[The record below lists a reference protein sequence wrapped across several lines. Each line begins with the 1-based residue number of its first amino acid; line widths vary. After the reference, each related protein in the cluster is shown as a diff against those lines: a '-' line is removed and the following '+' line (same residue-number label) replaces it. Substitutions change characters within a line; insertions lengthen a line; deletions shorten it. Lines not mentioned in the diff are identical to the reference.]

1 MPATN
6 KLDFSNAQA
15 AAKAL
20 KKVST
25 IMIRAGQPVVSSEFS
40 DKARRVAGVTYR
52 EASLTVAS
60 GQVVVLR
67 VNATGDIFQVV
78 LNGSVQPMKNQTDS
92 DKAVIE
98 IAGLLEGG
106 QVAFQKA
113 QARKAI
119 ALPKGMST
127 PAPKQAVVYAERV
140 AQLDTQI
147 AERQAAV
154 ADLQQQLGAMTDGL
168 EPLSTAEQDEAA
180 KAAALLDAINEQP
193 KGFPRKWGGKL
204 YNFDQFKLVPAD
216 EHGELPGA
224 WTLIDGAVPVAD
236 SLLDD
241 IEPELTTLPDG
252 ISWLDFKLVDQVFV
266 DKASASVLPSAQ
278 NIAGRVRL
286 NIAMADSSP
295 LDVMGVVVAIK
306 FSAPKV
312 YYSVALPIRLDSDT
326 GQMVYAVLHD
336 IDSIF
341 VSGPAGALLDSVDQ
355 PQSIV
360 SLDEY
365 KEPRPD
371 ESMLTVAGAYVAARE
386 IVLADPAMLD
396 SVATAGAIEQLR
408 QALNVVET
416 NAPINEAEG
425 NLDQAK
431 LERSLA
437 KSFTTAIAMLDSVN
451 PDFGDSGLSELV
463 NIALVS
469 AADVSDIK
477 DEDALAQLLALGMVE
492 TAEGLYMLTDKGRSA
507 LEDAGFDAYGEP
519 FAAED

>member
-25 IMIRAGQPVVSSEFS
+25 IMIRAGQPVVSSEFI

-67 VNATGDIFQVV
+67 VNVTGDIFQVV

-98 IAGLLEGG
+98 IAALLEKG
-106 QVAFQKA
+106 QSAFQKA

-127 PAPKQAVVYAERV
+127 PAPKQAKVYAERV

-147 AERQAAV
+147 AERQATV
-154 ADLQQQLGAMTDGL
+154 ADLQQQLGAMTDSLPPAVELDDAAKDVLAQLQAGAVEDGDL
-168 EPLSTAEQDEAA
+168 VSKQGRDTLVEAKLAGRDDGANWLTAEGE
-180 KAAALLDAINEQP
+180 KLAAALLDGIGGEQP

-204 YNFDQFKLVPAD
+204 YNFDQFKLAPAD

-236 SLLDD
+236 SLLDA
-241 IEPELTTLPDG
+241 IEQPQDEELT
-252 ISWLDFKLVDQVFV
+252 
-266 DKASASVLPSAQ
+266 
-278 NIAGRVRL
+278 
-286 NIAMADSSP
+286 
-295 LDVMGVVVAIK
+295 
-306 FSAPKV
+306 
-312 YYSVALPIRLDSDT
+312 
-326 GQMVYAVLHD
+326 
-336 IDSIF
+336 
-341 VSGPAGALLDSVDQ
+341 VS
-355 PQSIV
+355 
-360 SLDEY
+360 
-365 KEPRPD
+365 
-371 ESMLTVAGAYVAARE
+371 GAYVAARE

-408 QALNVVET
+408 QALSVVET

-437 KSFTTAIAMLDSVN
+437 KSFITAIAMLDSVN

-463 NIALVS
+463 NIAIVS

-492 TAEGLYMLTDKGRSA
+492 TAEGLYMLTAKGRSA

>member
-25 IMIRAGQPVVSSEFS
+25 IMIRAGQPVVSSEFI

-60 GQVVVLR
+60 GQIVVLR
-67 VNATGDIFQVV
+67 VNATGDIFQVL

-92 DKAVIE
+92 DKAVME

-127 PAPKQAVVYAERV
+127 PAPKQAAVYAERV

-147 AERQAAV
+147 AERLATV
-154 ADLQQQLGAMTDGL
+154 ADLQQQLGAMTDSL
-168 EPLSTAEQDEAA
+168 EPAPAPPAQNQNPEPMSWL
-180 KAAALLDAINEQP
+180 
-193 KGFPRKWGGKL
+193 G
-204 YNFDQFKLVPAD
+204 FKLVNQAFVDEAGPMEVPSRFQIGAD
-216 EHGELPGA
+216 VFLGLGQEGDRMDIAAKVIGA
-224 WTLIDGAVPVAD
+224 HFRASKVHYTLAVP
-236 SLLDD
+236 
-241 IEPELTTLPDG
+241 T
-252 ISWLDFKLVDQVFV
+252 Q
-266 DKASASVLPSAQ
+266 SVGEQ
-278 NIAGRVRL
+278 
-286 NIAMADSSP
+286 
-295 LDVMGVVVAIK
+295 
-306 FSAPKV
+306 
-312 YYSVALPIRLDSDT
+312 
-326 GQMVYAVLHD
+326 QMYAVLYD
-336 IDSIF
+336 VDSIS
-341 VSGPAGALLDSVDQ
+341 VASPADILLDSIPDFAPV
-355 PQSIV
+355 QSLE
-360 SLDEY
+360 SHKAPL
-365 KEPRPD
+365 PD
-371 ESMLTVAGAYVAARE
+371 EGEELGVAGAYVAARE
-386 IVLADPAMLD
+386 IVQADPAMMD

-425 NLDQAK
+425 NLDQAA

-437 KSFTTAIAMLDSVN
+437 KSFITAIAMLDSVN

-463 NIALVS
+463 NIAIVS

-477 DEDALAQLLALGMVE
+477 DEGALAQLLALGMVE

>member
-1 MPATN
+1 MPVTN

-92 DKAVIE
+92 EKAVME

-119 ALPKGMST
+119 ALPKGMNT

-147 AERQAAV
+147 AERQATV
-154 ADLQQQLGAMTDGL
+154 ADLQQQLGAMTDSL
-168 EPLSTAEQDEAA
+168 EPKAPPALSDGALDVLRKLMKMGPLEDGEIPSKVGRDDLIDLGYIDRYTDEGANVLNAA
-180 KAAALLDAINEQP
+180 GKAAAALLDGIGGEQP

-224 WTLIDGAVPVAD
+224 WTLVDGAVPVAD
-236 SLLDD
+236 SLLDG
-241 IEPELTTLPDG
+241 IEQPQHEELT
-252 ISWLDFKLVDQVFV
+252 
-266 DKASASVLPSAQ
+266 
-278 NIAGRVRL
+278 
-286 NIAMADSSP
+286 
-295 LDVMGVVVAIK
+295 
-306 FSAPKV
+306 
-312 YYSVALPIRLDSDT
+312 
-326 GQMVYAVLHD
+326 
-336 IDSIF
+336 
-341 VSGPAGALLDSVDQ
+341 VS
-355 PQSIV
+355 
-360 SLDEY
+360 
-365 KEPRPD
+365 
-371 ESMLTVAGAYVAARE
+371 GAYVAARE
-386 IVLADPAMLD
+386 IVLADPAMMD
-396 SVATAGAIEQLR
+396 SMATAGAIEQLR
-408 QALNVVET
+408 QALSVVET

-437 KSFTTAIAMLDSVN
+437 KSFTTAIAMLDSVS

>member
-67 VNATGDIFQVV
+67 VNATGDIFQVL

-147 AERQAAV
+147 AERQATV
-154 ADLQQQLGAMTDGL
+154 ADLQQQLGTMTDSL
-168 EPLSTAEQDEAA
+168 APLSQAEQDEAA
-180 KAAALLDAINEQP
+180 KAAAALLDAIEQP
-193 KGFPRKWGGKL
+193 
-204 YNFDQFKLVPAD
+204 QD
-216 EHGELPGA
+216 E
-224 WTLIDGAVPVAD
+224 
-236 SLLDD
+236 
-241 IEPELTTLPDG
+241 ELT
-252 ISWLDFKLVDQVFV
+252 
-266 DKASASVLPSAQ
+266 
-278 NIAGRVRL
+278 
-286 NIAMADSSP
+286 
-295 LDVMGVVVAIK
+295 
-306 FSAPKV
+306 
-312 YYSVALPIRLDSDT
+312 
-326 GQMVYAVLHD
+326 
-336 IDSIF
+336 
-341 VSGPAGALLDSVDQ
+341 VS
-355 PQSIV
+355 
-360 SLDEY
+360 
-365 KEPRPD
+365 
-371 ESMLTVAGAYVAARE
+371 GAYVAARE

-408 QALNVVET
+408 QALSVVET

-425 NLDQAK
+425 NLDQAQ

-437 KSFTTAIAMLDSVN
+437 KSFITAIAMLDSVN

-463 NIALVS
+463 NIAIVS

>member
-6 KLDFSNAQA
+6 TLDFSNAQA

-25 IMIRAGQPVVSSEFS
+25 IMIRAGQPVVSSEFNQAAKRTS
-40 DKARRVAGVTYR
+40 GITYR

-67 VNATGDIFQVV
+67 VNATGDIFQV
-78 LNGSVQPMKNQTDS
+78 LINNSVVPLKNQTDS
-92 DKAVIE
+92 DKAVQE
-98 IAGLLEGG
+98 IAGLLEKG

-119 ALPKGMST
+119 VLPKGMST
-127 PAPKQAVVYAERV
+127 PAPKQTAVYAERV

-147 AERQAAV
+147 AERRATV
-154 ADLQQQLGAMTDGL
+154 ADLQQQLGAMTDSL
-168 EPLSTAEQDEAA
+168 EPLSTAELDEAA
-180 KAAALLDAINEQP
+180 KAAALLDAINGQP

-236 SLLDD
+236 SLLDG
-241 IEPELTTLPDG
+241 IESPQVEELG
-252 ISWLDFKLVDQVFV
+252 I
-266 DKASASVLPSAQ
+266 
-278 NIAGRVRL
+278 
-286 NIAMADSSP
+286 
-295 LDVMGVVVAIK
+295 
-306 FSAPKV
+306 
-312 YYSVALPIRLDSDT
+312 
-326 GQMVYAVLHD
+326 
-336 IDSIF
+336 
-341 VSGPAGALLDSVDQ
+341 
-355 PQSIV
+355 
-360 SLDEY
+360 
-365 KEPRPD
+365 
-371 ESMLTVAGAYVAARE
+371 AGAYVAARE

-396 SVATAGAIEQLR
+396 SLATAGAIEQLR

-425 NLDQAK
+425 NHDQAQ

-437 KSFTTAIAMLDSVN
+437 KSFITAIAMLDSVS

-463 NIALVS
+463 NIAIVS
-469 AADVSDIK
+469 AADESDIK
-477 DEDALAQLLALGMVE
+477 DQDALAQLLALGMVE
-492 TAEGLYMLTDKGRSA
+492 TAEGLYMLTDKGRAA

>member
-60 GQVVVLR
+60 GQIVVLR
-67 VNATGDIFQVV
+67 VNATGDIFQVL

-92 DKAVIE
+92 DKAVME
-98 IAGLLEGG
+98 IAALLEGG

-127 PAPKQAVVYAERV
+127 PAPKQAAVYAERV

-147 AERQAAV
+147 AERQATV
-154 ADLQQQLGAMTDGL
+154 ADLQQQLGAMTDSL
-168 EPLSTAEQDEAA
+168 EPAPAAPAQNQNPEPMSWLGFKLVNQAFVDEVGPMEVPSRFQIGADVFLGLGQEGDRMDIAA
-180 KAAALLDAINEQP
+180 KVIGANFRASKVHYTLAVPTQSVGEQQMYAVLYDVDSLSVASAGDILLDSIPDFSPVQSLEAHKEPLPDDEGLAATLLDAINQQP

-236 SLLDD
+236 SLLDG
-241 IEPELTTLPDG
+241 IEQPQDEELT
-252 ISWLDFKLVDQVFV
+252 
-266 DKASASVLPSAQ
+266 
-278 NIAGRVRL
+278 
-286 NIAMADSSP
+286 
-295 LDVMGVVVAIK
+295 
-306 FSAPKV
+306 
-312 YYSVALPIRLDSDT
+312 
-326 GQMVYAVLHD
+326 
-336 IDSIF
+336 
-341 VSGPAGALLDSVDQ
+341 VS
-355 PQSIV
+355 
-360 SLDEY
+360 
-365 KEPRPD
+365 
-371 ESMLTVAGAYVAARE
+371 GAYVAARE
-386 IVLADPAMLD
+386 IVLADPAMMD
-396 SVATAGAIEQLR
+396 SMATAGAIEQLR
-408 QALNVVET
+408 QALSVVET

-437 KSFTTAIAMLDSVN
+437 KSFITAIAMLDSVA

-463 NIALVS
+463 NIAIVS

-477 DEDALAQLLALGMVE
+477 DEEALAQLLALGMVE

>member
-25 IMIRAGQPVVSSEFS
+25 IMIRAGQPVVSSEFI

-92 DKAVIE
+92 DKAVME
-98 IAGLLEGG
+98 IAALLEKG
-106 QVAFQKA
+106 QGAFQKA

-127 PAPKQAVVYAERV
+127 PAPKQAKVYAERV

-147 AERQAAV
+147 AERQATV
-154 ADLQQQLGAMTDGL
+154 ADLQQQLGAMTDSLPSTLPPELGDIGKGTLRALAAGPLAKDAAGL
-168 EPLSTAEQDEAA
+168 EGIDTLIGLGFAEFTTAAEYSITAA
-180 KAAALLDAINEQP
+180 GIGAAALLD
-193 KGFPRKWGGKL
+193 
-204 YNFDQFKLVPAD
+204 
-216 EHGELPGA
+216 
-224 WTLIDGAVPVAD
+224 
-236 SLLDD
+236 D
-241 IEPELTTLPDG
+241 IQPELVTLPDG

-266 DKASASVLPSAQ
+266 DKTSASILPSAQ
-278 NIAGRVRL
+278 NLAGRVRL

-295 LDVMGVVVAIK
+295 LDVTGVVVAIK

-312 YYSVALPIRLDSDT
+312 YYSVALPIRVDSDT

-341 VSGPAGALLDSVDQ
+341 VSGQDAPLLDGIDH

-396 SVATAGAIEQLR
+396 SLATAGAIEQLR
-408 QALNVVET
+408 QALSVVET

-425 NLDQAK
+425 NHDQAA

-437 KSFTTAIAMLDSVN
+437 KSFITAIAMLDSVD
-451 PDFGDSGLSELV
+451 PDMGDSGLSELV
-463 NIALVS
+463 NIAIVS

>member
-15 AAKAL
+15 AGKAL

-25 IMIRAGQPVVSSEFS
+25 IMIRAGQPVVSSEFI

-67 VNATGDIFQVV
+67 VNVTGDIFQVV

-92 DKAVIE
+92 DKAVME
-98 IAGLLEGG
+98 ISALLEKG
-106 QVAFQKA
+106 QGAFQKA

-140 AQLDTQI
+140 AQLDMQI
-147 AERQAAV
+147 TERQATV
-154 ADLQQQLGAMTDGL
+154 ADLQQQLGAMTDSL
-168 EPLSTAEQDEAA
+168 EPLSLAEQEEAA
-180 KAAALLDAINEQP
+180 PLLDAINGQP
-193 KGFPRKWGGKL
+193 KGFPRKWGGEL
-204 YNFDQFKLVPAD
+204 YNFDQFKQVPAD

-236 SLLDD
+236 SLLDG
-241 IEPELTTLPDG
+241 IEQPQDEELT
-252 ISWLDFKLVDQVFV
+252 
-266 DKASASVLPSAQ
+266 
-278 NIAGRVRL
+278 
-286 NIAMADSSP
+286 
-295 LDVMGVVVAIK
+295 
-306 FSAPKV
+306 
-312 YYSVALPIRLDSDT
+312 
-326 GQMVYAVLHD
+326 
-336 IDSIF
+336 
-341 VSGPAGALLDSVDQ
+341 VS
-355 PQSIV
+355 
-360 SLDEY
+360 
-365 KEPRPD
+365 
-371 ESMLTVAGAYVAARE
+371 GAYVAARE
-386 IVLADPAMLD
+386 IVLADPVMMD
-396 SVATAGAIEQLR
+396 SMATAGAIEQLR
-408 QALNVVET
+408 QALSVVET

-431 LERSLA
+431 LERRLA
-437 KSFTTAIAMLDSVN
+437 KSFITAIAMLDSVN

-477 DEDALAQLLALGMVE
+477 DEAALAQLLALGMVE